1 MNSSK
6 KILELISSFVE
17 KGILTTED
25 IRKEFFTELKF
36 KKDNLIDKL
45 QLVSREEF
53 HILKQIVLKQEKK
66 IQELEK
72 RKNIRKVKKS

>member
-53 HILKQIVLKQEKK
+53 NISNVSTSAL
-66 IQELEK
+66 LE
-72 RKNIRKVKKS
+72 

>member
-66 IQELEK
+66 IKELEK